1 MPGLAMLSPIKE
13 SEELSPY
20 YSPYRYG
27 RRQSQMSPI
36 TKAPNHYVRD
46 GSLASPVAGDQSMDD
61 LWIYDCY
68 VSEDATSP
76 GGYPRSPSTP
86 SHSRSV
92 SLPSTTASYSPVI
105 NVPVVKEPSPVNY
118 KAARN
123 ASYDTQPPP
132 AYNVSEAPEEADLAY
147 GPLPVITTS
156 VFSTDTPPIEYPE
169 YSPLEQEA
177 MSIWEVIEQLATS
190 ADQFAGLETLLSEAT
205 ATDVSPEMD
214 EDVAFWLTEG
224 LNILVSDYTE
234 VARELLEFNEYV
246 EQLLVHDQQTVSPPP
261 ATTVKHA
268 SFSEQDSKEVLAQ
281 AAKLSIVEVQ
291 KELAKLEA
299 SAPPAGFNSKRQS
312 RERPPSLKLSTD
324 DAVLLQAIRPR
335 SRMESVGALGRFSD
349 GESQNRQELLRKHR
363 LYAIYGEE
371 TPVDDDCSIRS
382 IVDYDAIEPMAEVPD
397 AAAPGA
403 PRPRPTSGQSMMP
416 RPLSS
421 PVRTLAGAG
430 RSSGHRPPSLTLT
443 DPNAE
448 QSSQHSASSSVSSLF
463 SALPRSSVTADSS
476 PRSSP
481 RQSLFDNKGEKQR
494 FPTASGNFKKMFSNL
509 FKKREGQRNSLRPFA
524 KRTGAPG
531 SVDATLTALSLTGP
545 NSTSKAPPP
554 PLALG
559 PELDPFAASPPPPLR
574 TPPPSTPH
582 TRSASE
588 ASPLDGYSSLFNPV
602 KAASRYPPQPLF
614 GEPTP

>member
-20 YSPYRYG
+20 NSSFRYG
-27 RRQSQMSPI
+27 RHQGQKSPV
-36 TKAPNHYVRD
+36 TKAPFHYVRD
-46 GSLASPVAGDQSMDD
+46 ATLASPVAGDQTMDD

-92 SLPSTTASYSPVI
+92 SLPSTTASHSPVI
-105 NVPVVKEPSPVNY
+105 NVPVVKEPNPVNN

-123 ASYDTQPPP
+123 ASYDDTQPAPT
-132 AYNVSEAPEEADLAY
+132 YNVSEAPAEAELTY

-156 VFSTDTPPIEYPE
+156 VFSPDTPPPEYPE

-177 MSIWEVIEQLATS
+177 MTIWEVIEQLAVS

-205 ATDVSPEMD
+205 AADTPPEVD
-214 EDVAFWLTEG
+214 EDVAFWFAEG
-224 LNILVSDYTE
+224 LNILISDYTE

-246 EQLLVHDQQTVSPPP
+246 EQLLVHDQPAVAPPP
-261 ATTVKHA
+261 VPTVKHA
-268 SFSEQDSKEVLAQ
+268 SFSEQDSKEVLAK
-281 AAKLSIVEVQ
+281 AAKLPSVEVQ
-291 KELAKLEA
+291 KELAALEA
-299 SAPPAGFNSKRQS
+299 SAPPAGPNSKRRS

-335 SRMESVGALGRFSD
+335 SRLESVGALGRFSD
-349 GESQNRQELLRKHR
+349 IESQNRHEILRKHR

-382 IVDYDAIEPMAEVPD
+382 IVDYDAVEPMAEVPD

-403 PRPRPTSGQSMMP
+403 PRPRPTSGQSIIP

-430 RSSGHRPPSLTLT
+430 KSSGRRPPSLTLT

-481 RQSLFDNKGEKQR
+481 RQSLFDSKGEKQR

-545 NSTSKAPPP
+545 SSTLKTPPV
-554 PLALG
+554 LALG
-559 PELDPFAASPPPPLR
+559 TEPDPFAASPPPPLR
-574 TPPPSTPH
+574 TPPPTTPH
-582 TRSASE
+582 ARSASE